1 MMKSRVRVLSALLLA
16 SLALSGCV
24 PTYTLVRADQS
35 VPVASGTM
43 KVKPAIDWN
52 KAPPGAST
60 MLKAEVWTQN
70 GPVLD
75 AIVFLGGVKDGTPIV
90 QEQKKEDR
98 KVPVFHASMTPQD
111 LVGMVESYYRIR
123 AGATIFESENLKP
136 TTFLGAK
143 GLDFT
148 YRYVGTDEVKRR
160 GRTVLAVID
169 QKLYLMTLDGAAYYF
184 ATAQPQFES
193 LLTSATL

>member
-1 MMKSRVRVLSALLLA
+1 MKGSLALLFA
-16 SLALSGCV
+16 AFALSGCV
-24 PTYTLVRADQS
+24 PSYTLVHADK
-35 VPVASGTM
+35 PIAVASGSM

-52 KAPPGAST
+52 KAPPGASS
-60 MLKAEVWTQN
+60 MLKSELWTQN

-75 AIVFLGGVKDGTPIV
+75 AIIFLGAVQDGAAIV
-90 QEQKKEDR
+90 QQQKKEDR
-98 KVPVFHASMTPQD
+98 QVPVFHASMTPQD

-148 YRYVGTDEVKRR
+148 YRYVGSDSVKRR

-169 QKLYLMTLDGAAYYF
+169 QKLYLMTLDGATSYF
-184 ATAQPQFES
+184 AAAQPQLES
-193 LLTSATL
+193 ILASATL